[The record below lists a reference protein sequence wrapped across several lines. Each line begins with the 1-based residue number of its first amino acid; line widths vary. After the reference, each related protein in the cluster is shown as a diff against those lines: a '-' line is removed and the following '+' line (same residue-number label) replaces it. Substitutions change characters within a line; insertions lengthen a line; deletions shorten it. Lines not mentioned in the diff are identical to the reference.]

1 MANQLTNDYDGL
13 WEGSFHNAGTWEL
26 SLGRWFWLYIS
37 RLRFGTSPD
46 PFTSLLTLALMAVGL
61 LFLFDLWQIKNKY
74 LIIVSGLLFLSN
86 PAICFEL
93 SYRFMSPTFG
103 VAFLLS
109 ILGVWCFEKIK
120 SPIASVLAGAACI
133 SFSMGAYQ
141 AYICCTTV
149 AFLTALLMKL
159 SKNVNWRGLLL
170 FCAKSITG
178 IFVGGIG
185 YTVILQFHLWVCGV
199 KMSGYQG
206 GSSYSILNSICSLP
220 ASLYKMYQLFWLYFK
235 GVLFRINRM
244 QGKQIFTLMF
254 ILASVLAVICFVRI
268 FKKSRLRAIIFGA
281 LILLYPAA
289 ALSVLMIATNAE
301 FALQMACGPALFLAA
316 LPCLFYGENDLKGET
331 DEEGSRDFR
340 RKWNRISQKSR
351 WFLDRGFFLLMTV
364 ILYGSIYQVV
374 IDQNIMYEGKVATEN
389 ITDMIVDQLLQ
400 EDLVSDEYRYVFVG
414 TPVSSMQYFVDT
426 NYSYANHYALYGAWY
441 LGNNSAKSWKG
452 VIRNIKGMNLNMVT
466 GPEYDALSVSKMVES
481 MPQFPKPGSI
491 LLDNDIVYVKVGNA
505 N

>member
-149 AFLTALLMKL
+149 AFLTALLLLMKL

-170 FCAKSITG
+170 FALNLSRE
-178 IFVGGIG
+178 
-185 YTVILQFHLWVCGV
+185 YLW
-199 KMSGYQG
+199 
-206 GSSYSILNSICSLP
+206 
-220 ASLYKMYQLFWLYFK
+220 
-235 GVLFRINRM
+235 
-244 QGKQIFTLMF
+244 
-254 ILASVLAVICFVRI
+254 
-268 FKKSRLRAIIFGA
+268 
-281 LILLYPAA
+281 
-289 ALSVLMIATNAE
+289 AE
-301 FALQMACGPALFLAA
+301 
-316 LPCLFYGENDLKGET
+316 
-331 DEEGSRDFR
+331 
-340 RKWNRISQKSR
+340 
-351 WFLDRGFFLLMTV
+351 LD
-364 ILYGSIYQVV
+364 IQ
-374 IDQNIMYEGKVATEN
+374 
-389 ITDMIVDQLLQ
+389 
-400 EDLVSDEYRYVFVG
+400 
-414 TPVSSMQYFVDT
+414 
-426 NYSYANHYALYGAWY
+426 
-441 LGNNSAKSWKG
+441 
-452 VIRNIKGMNLNMVT
+452 
-466 GPEYDALSVSKMVES
+466 
-481 MPQFPKPGSI
+481 
-491 LLDNDIVYVKVGNA
+491 
-505 N
+505 